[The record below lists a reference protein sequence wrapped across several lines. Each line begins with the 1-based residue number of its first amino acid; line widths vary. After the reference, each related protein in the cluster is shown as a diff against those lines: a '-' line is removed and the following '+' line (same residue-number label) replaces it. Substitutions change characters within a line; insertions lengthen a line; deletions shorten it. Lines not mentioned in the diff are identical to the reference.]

1 MLVLMAKKKGS
12 NVKSSRI
19 VVDGYVNYNIFIPK
33 YRIYKKNTLL
43 LYSLL
48 I

>member
-1 MLVLMAKKKGS
+1 MLVLIAKNGVTSKVFVEFLIAMS
-12 NVKSSRI
+12 I
-19 VVDGYVNYNIFIPK
+19 IIFIPK